1 MEKIMYYNFNSRT
14 GNRREQLRPLSNEQ
28 ILKYAPAVGADQP
41 FSKVS
46 DKYSFIPTINV
57 VNILRDQGWVP
68 VQAKQAKV
76 RIEEKD
82 GFQKHLVRFQ
92 KSGLEI
98 TTGER
103 LDLLLF
109 NSHDR
114 GCAFNLAASVW
125 RQVCSN
131 GLMVAN
137 DLFAFSHRH
146 INFDGNA
153 FLESA
158 QRISNGASEIA
169 AQVENFKVIELTPD
183 EKGVFAKMA
192 HHTVYDDPEKA
203 PIFPDRLLTTRR
215 NEDKVNDLWTTF
227 NVIQENIVKGGL
239 FGRSKTTG
247 KSQKTRE
254 IKSLD
259 KDLKV
264 NKLLWMLTTEMAKLK
279 KGKI

>member
-1 MEKIMYYNFNSRT
+1 MYYNFNPRR
-14 GNRREQLRPLSNEQ
+14 GNIRDELRPLSNDQ
-28 ILKYAPAVGADQP
+28 ILKYAPAVGATEP
-41 FSKVS
+41 FSEVS
-46 DKYSFIPTINV
+46 AKYSFIPTIDV
-57 VNILRDQGWVP
+57 VNILRDQGWIP
-68 VQAKQAKV
+68 VQAKQARV

-103 LDLLLF
+103 LDLLLY

-137 DLFAFSHRH
+137 DLFTFSHRH
-146 INFDGNA
+146 INFNGDA

-158 QRISNGASEIA
+158 HRIANGASEIA
-169 AQVENFKVIELTPD
+169 AQVDYFKSIELTPD
-183 EKGVFAKMA
+183 ERGVFANMA
-192 HHTVYDDPEKA
+192 LHAAYDEPQKA
-203 PIFPDRLLTTRR
+203 PIVPDRLLTERR
-215 NEDKVNDLWTTF
+215 INDKGNDLWTTY

-264 NKLLWMLTTEMAKLK
+264 NKLLWLLTTEMAKIK
-279 KGKI
+279 TAS